1 MKNIGDAMSIVQG
14 YTTDNFTSL
23 RNVLEQQ
30 LISGEDVGASIAVML
45 RGELVADIWGGYAD
59 EEMTKPWERDT
70 ILNVWSVTKTMTFL
84 VALMLSDRGEL
95 DFDAPVAKYWPEFA
109 QRGKD
114 SIEVRHVMGH
124 TSGLS
129 GFEAALKPEDLADW
143 HLCTDALAGQA
154 PWWESRTT
162 SGYHLVTQG
171 YLIGELVRRITGTSF
186 AQFLKSEVTDVLGAD
201 FHVGLPES
209 EESRVSFVIPGDGNV
224 LDGMDPQS
232 IAYRSWMSPPIDFT
246 WPRYRWWREAQIPAS
261 NGHGN
266 ARSVALIQSI
276 VANNGEFNGTRF
288 FSEKTGA
295 RIFET
300 QAHDIDLVLGIE
312 ANFGMGYGLASSVTP
327 LGPHGCFWAGLGSLV
342 LMDQDLGITIAYTP
356 NKMQFVPGSTRG
368 ANIARAA
375 IESALR

>member
-1 MKNIGDAMSIVQG
+1 MSIVEG
-14 YTTDNFTSL
+14 YTTDNFATL
-23 RNVLEQQ
+23 REVFEGQ
-30 LISGEDVGASIAVML
+30 LTSGEDVGASIAVVL
-45 RGELVADIWGGYAD
+45 RGELVADIWGGYTD
-59 EEMTKPWERDT
+59 ETMTHPWQRDT

-84 VALMLSDRGEL
+84 AALMLHDRGEL

-109 QRGKD
+109 QRGKG
-114 SIEVRHVMGH
+114 SIEVRSVMGH

-129 GFEAALKPEDLADW
+129 GFEVALKPEDLADW
-143 HLCTDALAGQA
+143 ELCTGALAAQA
-154 PWWESRTT
+154 PWWESRSA

-171 YLIGELVRRITGTSF
+171 YLIGELVRRITGTTF
-186 AQFLKSEVTDVLGAD
+186 AEFFKSEVADVIEAD

-209 EESRVSFVIPGDGNV
+209 EEARVSYVIPGDGNV
-224 LDGMDPQS
+224 VEGMDPAS

-246 WPRYRWWREAQIPAS
+246 WPQYRWWREAEIPAS

-288 FSEKTGA
+288 FSEKTGE

-300 QAHDIDLVLGIE
+300 QAKNVDQVLGIE
-312 ANFGMGYGLASSVTP
+312 VNFGMGYGLASSVTP
-327 LGPHGCFWAGLGSLV
+327 LGPRGCFWAGLGSLV
-342 LMDQDLGITIAYTP
+342 LLDQDLGITIAYTP

-375 IESALR
+375 IGAALR

>member
-1 MKNIGDAMSIVQG
+1 MSIVQG
-14 YTTDNFTSL
+14 YTTDKFSSL
-23 RNVLEQQ
+23 REVFEEQ
-30 LISGEDVGASIAVML
+30 LKNGEDVGASIAVYL

-59 EEMTKPWERDT
+59 EQKTTPWERDT
-70 ILNVWSVTKTMTFL
+70 IVNVWSVTKTMTFL

-95 DFDAPVAKYWPEFA
+95 DFHAPVAKYWPEFA
-109 QRGKD
+109 QQGKG

-124 TSGLS
+124 TSGLA
-129 GFEAALKPEDLADW
+129 GFDATLKPEDLADW
-143 HLCTDALAGQA
+143 DLCTRALAAQA
-154 PWWESRTT
+154 PWWEPGTA

-171 YLIGELVRRITGTSF
+171 YLIGEIVRRITDTSF

-201 FHVGLPES
+201 FYVGLPES
-209 EESRVSFVIPGDGNV
+209 EESRVSLVIPGDGNV
-224 LDGMDPQS
+224 LEGLDPHS

-246 WPRYRWWREAQIPAS
+246 WPWHRWWRAAEIPAS

-266 ARSVALIQSI
+266 ARSVATVQSI
-276 VANNGEFNGTRF
+276 VANKGEFNGKRF

-295 RIFET
+295 QIFET
-300 QAHDIDLVLGIE
+300 QAHGVDLVLGIE

-342 LMDQDLGITIAYTP
+342 IMDQDFGITIAYTP

-375 IESALR
+375 VEAALR

>member
-1 MKNIGDAMSIVQG
+1 MSTVQG
-14 YTTDNFTSL
+14 YTTDNFASL
-23 RNVLEQQ
+23 RDVLERQ
-30 LISGEDVGASIAVML
+30 LANGEDVGASIAVML

-59 EEMTKPWERDT
+59 ETKTRPWQRDT
-70 ILNVWSVTKTMTFL
+70 IVNVWSVTKTMTFL

-109 QRGKD
+109 QGGKE

-124 TSGLS
+124 TSGLA
-129 GFEAALKPEDLADW
+129 GFDLCAG
-143 HLCTDALAGQA
+143 ALAAQA

-162 SGYHLVTQG
+162 PGYHLVTQG

-186 AQFLKSEVTDVLGAD
+186 AQFFKSEVSDVLDAD

-224 LDGMDPQS
+224 VDGLDPTS

-246 WPRYRWWREAQIPAS
+246 WPRQRWWRAAEIPAS

-300 QAHDIDLVLGIE
+300 QAHDVDLVLGIE
-312 ANFGMGYGLASSVTP
+312 VNFGMGYGLASSVTP
-327 LGPHGCFWAGLGSLV
+327 LGPRGCFWAGLGSLV

-375 IESALR
+375 VEAALR

>member
-1 MKNIGDAMSIVQG
+1 MSIVQG
-14 YTTDNFTSL
+14 YTTDNFAAL
-23 RNVLEQQ
+23 REVFDRQ
-30 LISGEDVGASIAVML
+30 LTDGEDVGASIAVML
-45 RGELVADIWGGYAD
+45 RGELVADLWGGYSD
-59 EEMTKPWERDT
+59 EAMTIPWQRDT

-84 VALMLSDRGEL
+84 VALILNDRGEL
-95 DFDAPVAKYWPEFA
+95 DFDAPIARYWPEFA
-109 QRGKD
+109 QQGKG

-129 GFEAALKPEDLADW
+129 GFDATLRPEDLADW
-143 HLCTDALAGQA
+143 DLCVSALAAQA

-171 YLIGELVRRITGTSF
+171 YLLGELVRRITGTSF
-186 AQFLKSEVTDVLGAD
+186 SQFFKSEITDVLDAD

-224 LDGMDPQS
+224 VEGMDHES

-246 WPRYRWWREAQIPAS
+246 WPRHRWWREAEIPAS

-276 VANNGEFNGTRF
+276 VANNGDFNGRRF

-300 QAHDIDLVLGIE
+300 QAHDIDLVLGVE
-312 ANFGMGYGLASSVTP
+312 MNFGMGYGLASSVTP
-327 LGPHGCFWAGLGSLV
+327 LGPRGCFWAGLGSLV
-342 LMDQDLGITIAYTP
+342 ILDQDLGITIAYTP

-375 IESALR
+375 VEAALR

>member
-1 MKNIGDAMSIVQG
+1 M
-14 YTTDNFTSL
+14 
-23 RNVLEQQ
+23 
-30 LISGEDVGASIAVML
+30 VG
-45 RGELVADIWGGYAD
+45 VAD
-59 EEMTKPWERDT
+59 
-70 ILNVWSVTKTMTFL
+70 NV
-84 VALMLSDRGEL
+84 
-95 DFDAPVAKYWPEFA
+95 
-109 QRGKD
+109 
-114 SIEVRHVMGH
+114 
-124 TSGLS
+124 
-129 GFEAALKPEDLADW
+129 
-143 HLCTDALAGQA
+143 
-154 PWWESRTT
+154 
-162 SGYHLVTQG
+162 GYHLVTQG

-276 VANNGEFNGTRF
+276 VANNGEFNGTDSFPRRP
-288 FSEKTGA
+288 A
-295 RIFET
+295 RESSRLKLTTSIWYSHRGE
-300 QAHDIDLVLGIE
+300 LWNGLR
-312 ANFGMGYGLASSVTP
+312 LASSVTP

-356 NKMQFVPGSTRG
+356 NKCSSSRAARRG
-368 ANIARAA
+368 AT
-375 IESALR
+375 LRVRQSNQLFVKRTVAWSVPSGLTF